1 MREGSSRLQA
11 RNIGNCR
18 MRSDI
23 EENLIGGEQTRS
35 SAIQFH
41 LKRFRRYKTP
51 AAHDQFSTA
60 FPIDLK
66 VLSNL
71 TFDHFTLASTN
82 RGHVDS
88 DGTGHR
94 AIVAALTRK
103 VCDFRARNLILA
115 WHASDVGTGA
125 ANPASLHHGSPPSR
139 LGHVPS
145 DKLAARPTTK
155 DENFQL
161 L

>member
-18 MRSDI
+18 VRSDI
-23 EENLIGGEQTRS
+23 KEDLIGGKHARS
-35 SAIQFH
+35 SVIQFH

-60 FPIDLK
+60 FPIDLQ

-82 RGHVDS
+82 RCHVDS
-88 DGTGHR
+88 DGTDHR
-94 AIVAALTRK
+94 AIVPAVTREL
-103 VCDFRARNLILA
+103 RNLRA
-115 WHASDVGTGA
+115 
-125 ANPASLHHGSPPSR
+125 
-139 LGHVPS
+139 
-145 DKLAARPTTK
+145 
-155 DENFQL
+155 
-161 L
+161 